1 MGLIVKKLEKT
12 AVPPLAGGTYAG
24 VCIGVVDLGEQYNE
38 RFKKV
43 QNTVSL
49 TFEIAGETVERG
61 NGPEPRW
68 LSREYTKT
76 LGEKANLTRDLQKLL
91 GEGDLDGFDLRALLG
106 RACLLSV
113 QCRERPDG
121 ARFNRVEGLMALPK
135 GMPAPVAAS
144 ETFLFDMDDPATHAV
159 LPTLPQFLREKV
171 ERSPT
176 WARLHA
182 GSEEMDLDEDDAPN
196 EGGAPSRGAAPAPI
210 PSDVDPE
217 TGEILRPEDI
227 PF

>member
-135 GMPAPVAAS
+135 GMPAPVPAS
-144 ETFLFDMDDPATHAV
+144 ETFLFDMDDPATHAI
-159 LPTLPQFLREKV
+159 LPALPQFLREKV

-176 WARLHA
+176 WARLRA
-182 GSEEMDLDEDDAPN
+182 GAEEMDLDEDDAPT
-196 EGGAPSRGAAPAPI
+196 EDVASGRDDAIGPI

>member
-24 VCIGVVDLGEQYNE
+24 VCIGVVDLSEQYNE

-135 GMPAPVAAS
+135 GMPAPVPAS
-144 ETFLFDMDDPATHAV
+144 ETFLFDMDDPATHAI
-159 LPTLPQFLREKV
+159 LPALPQFLREKV

-176 WARLHA
+176 WARLRA
-182 GSEEMDLDEDDAPN
+182 GSEEMDLDEDDAPD
-196 EGGAPSRGAAPAPI
+196 EGGAIGPI
-210 PSDVDPE
+210 PSDVDP
-217 TGEILRPEDI
+217 DI

>member
-1 MGLIVKKLEKT
+1 
-12 AVPPLAGGTYAG
+12 
-24 VCIGVVDLGEQYNE
+24 
-38 RFKKV
+38 
-43 QNTVSL
+43 
-49 TFEIAGETVERG
+49 
-61 NGPEPRW
+61 
-68 LSREYTKT
+68 
-76 LGEKANLTRDLQKLL
+76 
-91 GEGDLDGFDLRALLG
+91 
-106 RACLLSV
+106 
-113 QCRERPDG
+113 
-121 ARFNRVEGLMALPK
+121 MALPK

-182 GSEEMDLDEDDAPN
+182 GAEEMDLDEDDAPT
-196 EGGAPSRGAAPAPI
+196 EDAAPGNAA

>member
-135 GMPAPVAAS
+135 GMPAPVPAS
-144 ETFLFDMDDPATHAV
+144 ETFLFDMDDPATHAI
-159 LPTLPQFLREKV
+159 LPALPQFLREKV

-176 WARLHA
+176 WARLRA
-182 GSEEMDLDEDDAPN
+182 GSEEMDLDEDDAPD
-196 EGGAPSRGAAPAPI
+196 EGGAIGPI

-217 TGEILRPEDI
+217 TEDDLRPEDI

>member
-113 QCRERPDG
+113 QSGQQSD
-121 ARFNRVEGLMALPK
+121 RFR
-135 GMPAPVAAS
+135 
-144 ETFLFDMDDPATHAV
+144 
-159 LPTLPQFLREKV
+159 
-171 ERSPT
+171 
-176 WARLHA
+176 
-182 GSEEMDLDEDDAPN
+182 
-196 EGGAPSRGAAPAPI
+196 
-210 PSDVDPE
+210 
-217 TGEILRPEDI
+217 
-227 PF
+227 